1 MQARAGLP
9 IAADHPAF
17 AGHFPGAPIVPGVVL
32 LDETLRALS
41 SLCGVPL
48 GCCTIREAK
57 FRSVLRPGE
66 PLALE
71 VSERADGALA
81 FVLTSGGGRTVAT
94 GTVVPDPPHEA
105 ARGV

>member
-1 MQARAGLP
+1 MQARAGLE

-32 LDETLRALS
+32 LDETLRALA

-57 FRSVLRPGE
+57 FKSALRPGE

-71 VSERADGALA
+71 ASRRADGALA
-81 FVLTSGGGRTVAT
+81 FVLSSGGRTVAT
-94 GTVVPDPPHEA
+94 GTVVPDPQPEV
-105 ARGV
+105 ARGL

>member
-1 MQARAGLP
+1 MQARAGLE

-32 LDETLRALS
+32 LDEALRALS

-48 GCCTIREAK
+48 GHCTIREAK

-71 VSERADGALA
+71 ASVRADGLIA
-81 FVLTSGGGRTVAT
+81 FVLSSRMRTIAT
-94 GTVVPDPPHEA
+94 GTVVPDPLDEA
-105 ARGV
+105 AGGV